1 MGLRDLF
8 ERQDGGRG
16 GVESNSLIS
25 NGPTSIPKPFPHSP
39 TTGPPDSSPDESTV
53 SSAIQ
58 LTDTIPISG
67 LTSTSTTSN
76 PTATAKTPIPLP
88 LSTTYDM
95 STAAPQ
101 EAVNRTPIIIGVV
114 VGGTVGLILA
124 AVVVIIIVR
133 RRRNRGRPH
142 RQAGWFT
149 TGFRRRRRERQ
160 NLKVTALPITTPG
173 PEHAAEKSRER
184 RHQNAD
190 SSGPTVTDDQRVP
203 GPAVDGQSRGTDS
216 EMLAKLNMLIERAA
230 RSSPG
235 PAVDGQSRGMDLEVL
250 AKLDMIM
257 EKVARLEEDRG
268 REEEAPPDYVSNR
281 S

>member
-1 MGLRDLF
+1 MALGA
-8 ERQDGGRG
+8 GGYHG
-16 GVESNSLIS
+16 SAELPNSSELIPSPLIS
-25 NGPTSIPKPFPHSP
+25 ENAPGWTIK
-39 TTGPPDSSPDESTV
+39 SSEV
-53 SSAIQ
+53 
-58 LTDTIPISG
+58 G
-67 LTSTSTTSN
+67 TSTTTGFPATPSAIPDN
-76 PTATAKTPIPLP
+76 PTATTTQTVTPVTPLP
-88 LSTTYDM
+88 LSTTFD
-95 STAAPQ
+95 TPIVATR
-101 EAVNRTPIIIGVV
+101 EAVNRSPIIIGVV
-114 VGGTVGLILA
+114 VGGTVSLILA
-124 AVVVIIIVR
+124 AVVVIVIV
-133 RRRNRGRPH
+133 RRNRGRPH

-160 NLKVTALPITTPG
+160 NLKVTALPIATPG
-173 PEHAAEKSRER
+173 PEHVAEKTRER
-184 RHQNAD
+184 RHQVD
-190 SSGPTVTDDQRVP
+190 SPGPTVTDDQRVP
-203 GPAVDGQSRGTDS
+203 GPAVDGQSGGTDS